1 MVLPLLLN
9 WPSPHCYIIRL
20 SDFSEVCISPDQ
32 SAFWSIFS
40 ARIFRAILRAENP
53 TGFHVYT
60 NSGFSSWNIPTH
72 LKFLKKKFFH
82 ICILPFF
89 FESHWFSVIII
100 VCVEGAQQKCAASR
114 FCPLMMT
121 APYCGPP
128 THRPPDIFHFYIQ
141 GVSKKIVHSDFCFMC
156 VLKLQFYLFTCDLE
170 LEFWACE
177 FQFTAKSITQSV
189 IVMEQCWTTQIVF
202 GLVMLRGNNSSLNCR
217 WLG

>member
-60 NSGFSSWNIPTH
+60 NSGFPSWNIPTH

-82 ICILPFF
+82 LCILPFF
-89 FESHWFSVIII
+89 FESHWFSDII

-128 THRPPDIFHFYIQ
+128 THRPPDIFFIYFIFIWWWRHP
-141 GVSKKIVHSDFCFMC
+141 IVVH
-156 VLKLQFYLFTCDLE
+156 QP
-170 LEFWACE
+170 
-177 FQFTAKSITQSV
+177 TQRPPDIS
-189 IVMEQCWTTQIVF
+189 TQY
-202 GLVMLRGNNSSLNCR
+202 
-217 WLG
+217 